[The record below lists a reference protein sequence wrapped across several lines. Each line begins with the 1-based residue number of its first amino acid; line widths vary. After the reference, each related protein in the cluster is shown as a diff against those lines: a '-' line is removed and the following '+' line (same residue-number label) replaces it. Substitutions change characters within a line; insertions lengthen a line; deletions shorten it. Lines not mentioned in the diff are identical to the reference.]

1 MNAAEAL
8 EEHRG
13 HVLELDTLARVLDG
27 VEDAPPC
34 AQLLARV
41 AERLCESLERLEA
54 AMGAPRE
61 GT

>member
-8 EEHRG
+8 REHKG

-27 VEDAPPC
+27 VEDAPPG
-34 AQLLARV
+34 AQLLARI
-41 AERLCESLERLEA
+41 AERLCESLEVLEA